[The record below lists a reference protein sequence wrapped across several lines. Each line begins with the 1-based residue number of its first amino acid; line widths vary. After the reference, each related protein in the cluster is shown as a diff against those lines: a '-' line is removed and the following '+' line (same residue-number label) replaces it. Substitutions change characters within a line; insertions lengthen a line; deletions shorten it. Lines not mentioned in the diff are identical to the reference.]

1 MKLTVKNWAKFQ
13 HYRDRNPP
21 WIKLHKSLLDDQ
33 HWHALPDASKALAVS
48 LWLIASESKDG
59 SFDGD
64 SATLAFRLRTDSK
77 KIETAIKPLKDHGFL
92 VVDSSTLADCGQ
104 LAVSETEREGE
115 TETDGSS
122 IDKPIRFNAKKFLTD
137 RGVDEKLVAEFFS
150 VRKTKNLTNTET
162 AFVAIE
168 KEVEKAGITF
178 QQAITRCVIK
188 SWAGFKA
195 SWTYDEDGSG
205 VGAATENEHI
215 IRMRRDGLLPQEA
228 A

>member
-77 KIETAIKPLKDHGFL
+77 KIESAIKPLKDHGFL
-92 VVDSSTLADCGQ
+92 VVDSNALADCGQ

-122 IDKPIRFNAKKFLTD
+122 DDKPVRFSAKQFLID
-137 RGVDEKLVAEFFS
+137 RGVDPKLTDEYLS
-150 VRKTKNLTNTET
+150 VRKAKKATNTET

-188 SWAGFKA
+188 SWSGFKA
-195 SWTYDEDGSG
+195 SWPYDEDGSG
-205 VGAATENEHI
+205 ANAAPVNEHI
-215 IRMRRDGLLPQEA
+215 LRMRRDGLLPQEA